1 MTKSMISI
9 SGNCGLRRVS
19 VAVEQ
24 ACAIDAEPLVKA
36 QMLRELAAWYRAF
49 AARSANPVIW
59 ESRLFTAD
67 HLDAEASRID
77 PQQDGQGTKL

>member
-9 SGNCGLRRVS
+9 SGERGPRRVG

-24 ACAIDAEPLVKA
+24 ACAIDVEPSVKA
-36 QMLRELAAWYRAF
+36 QMLRTLAAWYRAL
-49 AARSANPVIW
+49 AARAANPVIW

-77 PQQDGQGTKL
+77 PQHDNRETKL